1 MYFHNKNRVKKLHL
15 HSRDRFC
22 LNFFSQSKNRA
33 KVMKKHNALIR
44 LLRKNH
50 SKSLLFLIKTMHFHA
65 KKHQNLAK
73 KSFLAMQMVKHVI
86 VHFRDEKSRKKS
98 KLTHKNVEK
107 HNPLIRLVPK
117 CIEMFIF
124 SAQNRV
130 FLMYFHHKNLQNVT
144 NSSPPS
150 M

>member
-1 MYFHNKNRVKKLHL
+1 MYFHKKNRVKKLHL
-15 HSRDRFC
+15 HSRNRFF
-22 LNFFSQSKNRA
+22 LNFFSKSKNHA
-33 KVMKKHNALIR
+33 KIMKKHNALIR

-50 SKSLLFLIKTMHFHA
+50 VKTLFFVIKTTYFHA
-65 KKHQNLAK
+65 KKIKILRK
-73 KSFLAMQMVKHVI
+73 KSFQPMQMVKHVI

-98 KLTHKNVEK
+98 KLTHKNIEK

-124 SAQNRV
+124 FVQNHV
-130 FLMYFHHKNLQNVT
+130 FLLHFHHKKLQNVT
-144 NSSPPS
+144 NSSPPP